1 MQTNQLPGRLGL
13 KECRPTAPFV
23 AKTAIPKPSRKGLQT
38 RAVLEVTKSSNGA
51 GPVDFRKK
59 VDPASLES
67 DILSKAVYEVAV
79 PPKLIP
85 NNIPPKQAYQAVAR
99 SVREAL
105 IEKFNV
111 TNDYWRWDA
120 PFCYLGIPIDPWSK
134 PQPFFCGRFQA
145 ISERLTLN
153 VWYYRSLYCVLWIC
167 IGPC

>member
-1 MQTNQLPGRLGL
+1 MQTTQLPGRLGF

-111 TNDYWRWDA
+111 TNDYWRWVLRFA
-120 PFCYLGIPIDPWSK
+120 KWGSLVDPWSK
-134 PQPFFCGRFQA
+134 PQPF
-145 ISERLTLN
+145 
-153 VWYYRSLYCVLWIC
+153 VY
-167 IGPC
+167 